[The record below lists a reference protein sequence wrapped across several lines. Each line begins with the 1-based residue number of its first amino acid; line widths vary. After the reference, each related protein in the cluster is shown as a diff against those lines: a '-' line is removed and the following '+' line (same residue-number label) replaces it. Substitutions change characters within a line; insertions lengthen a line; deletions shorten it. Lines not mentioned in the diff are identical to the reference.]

1 MQSCFILDASNFK
14 LKEHF
19 LLSDIQAIS
28 VSHLTDGVVVLSLPT
43 EGSSDARGDVI
54 IKTERVI
61 EFVIKL
67 ALFSQKLEQVK
78 IVTSGT

>member
-1 MQSCFILDASNFK
+1 MS
-14 LKEHF
+14 H
-19 LLSDIQAIS
+19 IQAIS
-28 VSHLTDGVVVLSLPT
+28 VSHLTDGVVVISLPT
-43 EGSSDARGDVI
+43 EGGSDARGDVI

-78 IVTSGT
+78 IISDGT